1 MINDVFVGVDSVF
14 PQEPRWSYR
23 FSPVTDS
30 DSCAGVAQ
38 GFNGVG
44 LERGSNLGCEHDVSH
59 RIVGELQ
66 ALLECFG
73 GACVLCDNRLALEA
87 TPTGASAHRHEA
99 RDLVVAGH
107 ILDLDPQHLAHQQAN
122 DLPEDGLGV
131 PTHQLAGDAERRAQ
145 GTLFQVELQRPP
157 GARRHDLVVGQA
169 LWAVLEGTQWQR
181 LAFDSG
187 GCESDSKRKQR
198 APCGHGGC
206 PGYSRRHL
214 APTGA
219 ARGGSAE
226 DDRTNKN

>member
-44 LERGSNLGCEHDVSH
+44 LERGSNLGCEHDVSQ

-87 TPTGASAHRHEA
+87 TPTGAIAHRHVA
-99 RDLVVAGH
+99 RYLVVAGH
-107 ILDLDPQHLAHQQAN
+107 ILDLDPQHLLNQKAD
-122 DLPEDGLGV
+122 DLPEDGLGA
-131 PTHQLAGDAERRAQ
+131 PTNQLAGDAERRAQ
-145 GTLFQVELQRPP
+145 GAFFEVELQWLP
-157 GARRHDLVVGQA
+157 GARGNGVEQA
-169 LWAVLEGTQWQR
+169 LRAMLEGTR
-181 LAFDSG
+181 AMLGGTRCPKLAFVG
-187 GCESDSKRKQR
+187 GCCDNDNKRTQR
-198 APCGHGGC
+198 APCEHGGC
-206 PGYSRRHL
+206 PDHPRRHL
-214 APTGA
+214 
-219 ARGGSAE
+219 R
-226 DDRTNKN
+226 RRVRRR

>member
-23 FSPVTDS
+23 VSPVIDS
-30 DSCAGVAQ
+30 DSSVGVPQ
-38 GFNGVG
+38 GRGGVG
-44 LERGSNLGCEHDVSH
+44 LERDSPNLVVNLGCEHDVSQW
-59 RIVGELQ
+59 IVEELQ
-66 ALLECFG
+66 AVLEC
-73 GACVLCDNRLALEA
+73 
-87 TPTGASAHRHEA
+87 
-99 RDLVVAGH
+99 LVVAGH

>member
-44 LERGSNLGCEHDVSH
+44 LERGSNLGCEHDVSQ

-87 TPTGASAHRHEA
+87 TPTGAIAHRHVA
-99 RDLVVAGH
+99 RYLVVAGH
-107 ILDLDPQHLAHQQAN
+107 ILDLDPQHLLNQKAD
-122 DLPEDGLGV
+122 DLPEDGLGA
-131 PTHQLAGDAERRAQ
+131 PTNQLAGDAERRAQ
-145 GTLFQVELQRPP
+145 GAFFEVELQWLP
-157 GARRHDLVVGQA
+157 GVRGHGVGQA
-169 LWAVLEGTQWQR
+169 LRAMLEGTQWPT
-181 LAFDSG
+181 LAFVSG
-187 GCESDSKRKQR
+187 CCDNDNKRTQR
-198 APCGHGGC
+198 APCEHGGC
-206 PGYSRRHL
+206 PDHPRRHL
-214 APTGA
+214 
-219 ARGGSAE
+219 R
-226 DDRTNKN
+226 RRVRRR